1 MKCGI
6 IGLPNVGKSTLFNA
20 LCENEQALAA
30 NYPFATIDPNSSLV
44 KVPDE
49 RLDQIANICNPQ
61 KIIPAAFEIV
71 DIAGLVK
78 GASKGEGL
86 GNAFL
91 SHIRSVNA
99 LFHIVRCFEDDDI
112 QHVENRIDP
121 LSDIQIIN
129 AELALSDLDILEK
142 NHQKLKKIQ
151 KTDDD
156 KKKVSIIEKSIQLIS
171 DEKKILG
178 NLDKEE
184 INYLNTY
191 QLISTKPVV
200 YICNVDENSALS
212 GNEFTK
218 KIDTYAKE
226 NNSEVLLISA
236 KIESEISQI
245 TDFKDKQD
253 FLESMG
259 LKETGL
265 KRVIKKEKLL
275 PEVANKVLKRVGSAC
290 INEKKSI
297 ENLVKRPN
305 ITLKELLKEFKAS
318 KKYDDEVIDQVDI
331 GLKYESYIKKEKEV
345 VEKMKR
351 LEQSTIPLTFDYQ
364 KVSSLSAEGKEKLI
378 KIKPKSIGQAS
389 RISGVSPSDVS
400 ILMVHL
406 KK

>member
-44 KVPDE
+44 RVPDI
-49 RLDQIANICNPQ
+49 RLNQLAEICKPQ

-112 QHVENRIDP
+112 QHVENRINPID
-121 LSDIQIIN
+121 DIQIIN

-142 NHQKLKKIQ
+142 NYQKLKKLQ

-156 KKKVSIIEKSIQLIS
+156 KKKVNILEKSIELIS
-171 DEKKILG
+171 NEKTLLN
-178 NLDKEE
+178 NLEKNE
-184 INYLNTY
+184 IEYLNTY

-200 YICNVDENSALS
+200 YICNVDEGSAVN
-212 GNEFTK
+212 GNYLTK
-218 KIDTYAKE
+218 KVEDYANQ

-245 TDFKDKQD
+245 IEDSEKQE
-253 FLESMG
+253 FLESLG

-265 KRVIKKEKLL
+265 KRVIRKGYEILNYINFFTAGEKELRAWTITKGDLAPSAAGTIHSDMEKGFIRAETISFSDYVAFKGEVGAKEKGKL
-275 PEVANKVLKRVGSAC
+275 
-290 INEKKSI
+290 
-297 ENLVKRPN
+297 
-305 ITLKELLKEFKAS
+305 
-318 KKYDDEVIDQVDI
+318 
-331 GLKYESYIKKEKEV
+331 
-345 VEKMKR
+345 R
-351 LEQSTIPLTFDYQ
+351 L
-364 KVSSLSAEGKEKLI
+364 EGKEYAVQD
-378 KIKPKSIGQAS
+378 G
-389 RISGVSPSDVS
+389 DVMHF
-400 ILMVHL
+400 LFNV
-406 KK
+406 

>member
-1 MKCGI
+1 MKCRI
-6 IGLPNVGKSTLFNA
+6 IGLPNVGKSRLFNA

-142 NHQKLKKIQ
+142 NQQKLKKMQ

-156 KKKVSIIEKSIQLIS
+156 KKKVSIIEKAIQLIS

-218 KIDTYAKE
+218 KIDKYSKE

-265 KRVIKKEKLL
+265 KRVIKKGYEIL
-275 PEVANKVLKRVGSAC
+275 NY
-290 INEKKSI
+290 INYFTAGE
-297 ENLVKRPN
+297 
-305 ITLKELLKEFKAS
+305 KELRAWTITKGTLAPSAAGTIHSDMEKGFIRAETISFNDYLSHKGEA
-318 KKYDDEVIDQVDI
+318 
-331 GLKYESYIKKEKEV
+331 GAKEKG
-345 VEKMKR
+345 KLR
-351 LEQSTIPLTFDYQ
+351 L
-364 KVSSLSAEGKEKLI
+364 EGKEYEVKDGDIMHFLFN
-378 KIKPKSIGQAS
+378 
-389 RISGVSPSDVS
+389 V
-400 ILMVHL
+400 
-406 KK
+406 

>member
-142 NHQKLKKIQ
+142 NQQKLKKMQ

-156 KKKVSIIEKSIQLIS
+156 KKKVSIIEKAIHLIS

-218 KIDTYAKE
+218 KIDTYSKE

-265 KRVIKKEKLL
+265 KRVIKKGYEIL
-275 PEVANKVLKRVGSAC
+275 NY
-290 INEKKSI
+290 INYFTAGE
-297 ENLVKRPN
+297 
-305 ITLKELLKEFKAS
+305 KELRAWTITKGTLAPSAAGTIHSDMEKGFIRAETISFNDYLSHKGEA
-318 KKYDDEVIDQVDI
+318 
-331 GLKYESYIKKEKEV
+331 GAKEKG
-345 VEKMKR
+345 KLR
-351 LEQSTIPLTFDYQ
+351 L
-364 KVSSLSAEGKEKLI
+364 EGKEYEVKDGDIMHFLFN
-378 KIKPKSIGQAS
+378 
-389 RISGVSPSDVS
+389 V
-400 ILMVHL
+400 
-406 KK
+406 

>member
-49 RLDQIANICNPQ
+49 RLHQIANICNPQ

-142 NHQKLKKIQ
+142 NHQKLKKMQ

-156 KKKVSIIEKSIQLIS
+156 KKKVSIIEKAIQLIS

-218 KIDTYAKE
+218 KIVTYAKE

-245 TDFKDKQD
+245 TDFNDKQD

-265 KRVIKKEKLL
+265 KRVIKKGYEIL
-275 PEVANKVLKRVGSAC
+275 NY
-290 INEKKSI
+290 INYFTAGE
-297 ENLVKRPN
+297 
-305 ITLKELLKEFKAS
+305 KELRAWT
-318 KKYDDEVIDQVDI
+318 I
-331 GLKYESYIKKEKEV
+331 IKGTLAPSAAGTIHSDMEKGFIRAETISFNDYLSHQGEAGAKEKG
-345 VEKMKR
+345 KLR
-351 LEQSTIPLTFDYQ
+351 L
-364 KVSSLSAEGKEKLI
+364 EGKEYEVKDGDIMHFLFN
-378 KIKPKSIGQAS
+378 
-389 RISGVSPSDVS
+389 V
-400 ILMVHL
+400 
-406 KK
+406 

>member
-1 MKCGI
+1 
-6 IGLPNVGKSTLFNA
+6 
-20 LCENEQALAA
+20 
-30 NYPFATIDPNSSLV
+30 
-44 KVPDE
+44 VPDE
-49 RLDQIANICNPQ
+49 RLDKIANICNPQ

-142 NHQKLKKIQ
+142 NHQKLKKMQ

-156 KKKVSIIEKSIQLIS
+156 KKKVSIIEKAIQLIS

-245 TDFKDKQD
+245 TDIKDKQD

-265 KRVIKKEKLL
+265 KRVIKKGYEIL
-275 PEVANKVLKRVGSAC
+275 NY
-290 INEKKSI
+290 INYFTAGE
-297 ENLVKRPN
+297 
-305 ITLKELLKEFKAS
+305 KELRAWT
-318 KKYDDEVIDQVDI
+318 I
-331 GLKYESYIKKEKEV
+331 IKGTLAPSAAGTIHSDMEKGFIRAETISFNDYLSHQRRSWG
-345 VEKMKR
+345 KGKR
-351 LEQSTIPLTFDYQ
+351 
-364 KVSSLSAEGKEKLI
+364 KVKT
-378 KIKPKSIGQAS
+378 
-389 RISGVSPSDVS
+389 
-400 ILMVHL
+400 
-406 KK
+406 

>member
-6 IGLPNVGKSTLFNA
+6 IGLPNVGKSTLFND

-142 NHQKLKKIQ
+142 NHQKLKKMQ

-156 KKKVSIIEKSIQLIS
+156 KKKVSIIEKAIQLIS

-218 KIDTYAKE
+218 KIDTYSKE

-265 KRVIKKEKLL
+265 KRVIKKGYEIL
-275 PEVANKVLKRVGSAC
+275 NY
-290 INEKKSI
+290 INYFTAGE
-297 ENLVKRPN
+297 
-305 ITLKELLKEFKAS
+305 KELRAWTITKGTLAPSAAGTIHSDMEKGFIRAETISFNDYLSHKGEA
-318 KKYDDEVIDQVDI
+318 
-331 GLKYESYIKKEKEV
+331 GAKEKG
-345 VEKMKR
+345 KLR
-351 LEQSTIPLTFDYQ
+351 L
-364 KVSSLSAEGKEKLI
+364 EGKEYEVKDGDIMHFLFN
-378 KIKPKSIGQAS
+378 
-389 RISGVSPSDVS
+389 V
-400 ILMVHL
+400 
-406 KK
+406 

>member
-142 NHQKLKKIQ
+142 NHQKLKKMQ

-156 KKKVSIIEKSIQLIS
+156 KKKVSIIEKAIHLIS

-218 KIDTYAKE
+218 KIDTYSKE

-265 KRVIKKEKLL
+265 KRVIKKGYEIL
-275 PEVANKVLKRVGSAC
+275 NY
-290 INEKKSI
+290 INYFTAGE
-297 ENLVKRPN
+297 
-305 ITLKELLKEFKAS
+305 KELRAWTITKGTLAPSAAGTIHSDMEKGFIRAETISFNDYLSHKGEA
-318 KKYDDEVIDQVDI
+318 
-331 GLKYESYIKKEKEV
+331 GAKEKG
-345 VEKMKR
+345 KLR
-351 LEQSTIPLTFDYQ
+351 L
-364 KVSSLSAEGKEKLI
+364 EGKEYEVKDGDIMHFLFN
-378 KIKPKSIGQAS
+378 
-389 RISGVSPSDVS
+389 V
-400 ILMVHL
+400 
-406 KK
+406 

>member
-112 QHVENRIDP
+112 QHVENRVDP

-142 NHQKLKKIQ
+142 NQQKLKKMQ

-156 KKKVSIIEKSIQLIS
+156 KKKVSIIEKAIQLIS

-218 KIDTYAKE
+218 KIDTYSKE

-265 KRVIKKEKLL
+265 KRVIKKGYEIL
-275 PEVANKVLKRVGSAC
+275 NY
-290 INEKKSI
+290 INYFTAGE
-297 ENLVKRPN
+297 
-305 ITLKELLKEFKAS
+305 KELRAWTITKGTLAPSAAGTIHSDMEKGFIRAETISFNDYLSHKGEA
-318 KKYDDEVIDQVDI
+318 
-331 GLKYESYIKKEKEV
+331 GAKEKG
-345 VEKMKR
+345 KLR
-351 LEQSTIPLTFDYQ
+351 L
-364 KVSSLSAEGKEKLI
+364 EGKEYEVKDGDIMHFLFN
-378 KIKPKSIGQAS
+378 
-389 RISGVSPSDVS
+389 V
-400 ILMVHL
+400 
-406 KK
+406 

>member
-49 RLDQIANICNPQ
+49 RLDQLANICNPQ

-151 KTDDD
+151 KTDDE
-156 KKKVSIIEKSIQLIS
+156 KKKVTIIESAIQLIS
-171 DEKKILG
+171 NEEKLIG
-178 NLDKEE
+178 NLDQEDL
-184 INYLNTY
+184 NYLNTF

-212 GNEFTK
+212 GNEYTK
-218 KIDTYAKE
+218 KIDEYAKE

-245 TDFKDKQD
+245 SDMQDKQD
-253 FLESMG
+253 FLESLG

-265 KRVIKKEKLL
+265 KRVIKKGYEIL
-275 PEVANKVLKRVGSAC
+275 NY
-290 INEKKSI
+290 INYFTAGE
-297 ENLVKRPN
+297 
-305 ITLKELLKEFKAS
+305 KELRAWTIIKGTFAPSAAGTIHSDMEKGFIRAETIS
-318 KKYDDEVIDQVDI
+318 YDD
-331 GLKYESYIKKEKEV
+331 YITNNGEAGAKEKG
-345 VEKMKR
+345 KLR
-351 LEQSTIPLTFDYQ
+351 L
-364 KVSSLSAEGKEKLI
+364 EGKEYEVKD
-378 KIKPKSIGQAS
+378 G
-389 RISGVSPSDVS
+389 DVMHF
-400 ILMVHL
+400 LFNV
-406 KK
+406 

>member
-49 RLDQIANICNPQ
+49 RTWPTSKYLQTHK

-142 NHQKLKKIQ
+142 NHQKLKKMQ
-151 KTDDD
+151 KTDDE
-156 KKKVSIIEKSIQLIS
+156 KKKVTIIKSAIQLIS
-171 DEKKILG
+171 NEEKLIG
-178 NLDKEE
+178 NLDQEDL
-184 INYLNTY
+184 NYLNTF
-191 QLISTKPVV
+191 QLIST
-200 YICNVDENSALS
+200 
-212 GNEFTK
+212 
-218 KIDTYAKE
+218 
-226 NNSEVLLISA
+226 
-236 KIESEISQI
+236 
-245 TDFKDKQD
+245 
-253 FLESMG
+253 
-259 LKETGL
+259 
-265 KRVIKKEKLL
+265 
-275 PEVANKVLKRVGSAC
+275 
-290 INEKKSI
+290 
-297 ENLVKRPN
+297 
-305 ITLKELLKEFKAS
+305 
-318 KKYDDEVIDQVDI
+318 
-331 GLKYESYIKKEKEV
+331 
-345 VEKMKR
+345 
-351 LEQSTIPLTFDYQ
+351 
-364 KVSSLSAEGKEKLI
+364 SL
-378 KIKPKSIGQAS
+378 
-389 RISGVSPSDVS
+389 
-400 ILMVHL
+400 
-406 KK
+406 

>member
-49 RLDQIANICNPQ
+49 RLEQIANICKPQ

-142 NHQKLKKIQ
+142 NYQKLKKMQ

-156 KKKVSIIEKSIQLIS
+156 KKKVFSIEKAIQLIS
-171 DEKKILG
+171 EEKKILG
-178 NLDKEE
+178 NLDQDE
-184 INYLNTY
+184 IEYLNTY

-212 GNEFTK
+212 GNEFTN

-226 NNSEVLLISA
+226 NNSDVLLISA

-245 TDFKDKQD
+245 ADANDKQD

-259 LKETGL
+259 LQETGL
-265 KRVIKKEKLL
+265 KRVIKKGYEIL
-275 PEVANKVLKRVGSAC
+275 NY
-290 INEKKSI
+290 INYFTAGE
-297 ENLVKRPN
+297 
-305 ITLKELLKEFKAS
+305 KELRAWTITKGTLAPSAAGTIHSDMEKGFIRAETISF
-318 KKYDDEVIDQVDI
+318 DDYLSHKGET
-331 GLKYESYIKKEKEV
+331 GAKEKG
-345 VEKMKR
+345 KLR
-351 LEQSTIPLTFDYQ
+351 L
-364 KVSSLSAEGKEKLI
+364 EGKEYEVKDGDIMHFLFN
-378 KIKPKSIGQAS
+378 
-389 RISGVSPSDVS
+389 V
-400 ILMVHL
+400 
-406 KK
+406 

>member
-20 LCENEQALAA
+20 LCENEQALSA

-142 NHQKLKKIQ
+142 NHQKLKKMQ

-156 KKKVSIIEKSIQLIS
+156 KKKVSIIEKAIQLIS

-218 KIDTYAKE
+218 KIDKYSKE

-265 KRVIKKEKLL
+265 KRVIKKGYEIL
-275 PEVANKVLKRVGSAC
+275 NY
-290 INEKKSI
+290 INYFTAGE
-297 ENLVKRPN
+297 
-305 ITLKELLKEFKAS
+305 KELRAWTITKGTLAPSAAGTIHSDMEKGFIRAETISFNDYLSHKGEA
-318 KKYDDEVIDQVDI
+318 
-331 GLKYESYIKKEKEV
+331 GAKEKG
-345 VEKMKR
+345 KLR
-351 LEQSTIPLTFDYQ
+351 L
-364 KVSSLSAEGKEKLI
+364 EGKEYEVKDGDIMHFLFN
-378 KIKPKSIGQAS
+378 
-389 RISGVSPSDVS
+389 V
-400 ILMVHL
+400 
-406 KK
+406 